1 MTIGEL
7 LIDNLQ
13 QLIKEEE
20 KQKYKS
26 QKLFQYYFDRITSY
40 RSIYLKGD
48 KSEKSNH

>member
-1 MTIGEL
+1 VTIGEL

-26 QKLFQYYFDRITSY
+26 QKLLQ
-40 RSIYLKGD
+40 
-48 KSEKSNH
+48 